1 MGQRKGAEAVSAFFE
16 WVKANKALL
25 SYPLGI
31 IAAGLEAK
39 GQTQAAVLVGFLATW
54 LNGAGH
60 VKSDSY
66 YKE

>member
-1 MGQRKGAEAVSAFFE
+1 MEVMSGVWS
-16 WVKANKALL
+16 WILANKALL

-31 IAAGLEAK
+31 IAAGLEVK
-39 GQTQAAVLVGFLATW
+39 GQTQAAAIVGMLATW

-66 YKE
+66 YKD